1 MSVREH
7 AADRPATFRQVLS
20 SSEYRAIYGAST
32 LSWLGDSM
40 ARAAVTA
47 LVYQQTSSVLAS
59 GATFAISYL
68 PWLGIGPI
76 LAALAERYPYRRVMV
91 VCDLARMGTMALVA
105 VPHLPIP
112 AMLLMLFATALLNP
126 PFDAARSALLPRVLD
141 GDRYVVGLT
150 VQSVTAQAAL
160 ITGYFL
166 GGALAAYDPRLTIM
180 LNSATFGISA
190 CLIGLGVHARRPAL
204 RPEQRTRLLRETGE
218 GFRLVFGTSV
228 LRAVAILVFSAMLF
242 ATVPEG
248 LAAGWAATLTESR
261 HDRGWIQGLIMMAAP
276 CGFVVGSLAVG
287 RLIGPTTRRRLI
299 RPVAILAPVAL
310 VPALFSPPVP
320 VVVLMSAAV
329 GAAAAALMPVANG
342 LFVQALPNAFR
353 ARAFGVMQSGVQLL
367 QGAGVLIAGALA
379 DRYPL
384 PLVVGGWG
392 VLGVAVLLV
401 ASVTWPSPA
410 EIDATIERTRQANN
424 SDDERFDTDRQ
435 PPTAAGAAGPLG
447 EETTGVNGSPTTA
460 GAHLTQHG
468 ARSRATAPSDDGSS
482 GAPVRD
488 DNPDGGR
495 GGSGTSGS
503 GRPLDGPEAPQLS
516 PAGA

>member
-1 MSVREH
+1 VSVREH

-68 PWLGIGPI
+68 PWLGLGPV

-91 VCDLARMGTMALVA
+91 ICDLARMGTMALVA

-150 VQSVTAQAAL
+150 VQSTTAQAAL

-166 GGALAAYDPRLTIM
+166 GGALAAYDPRLTIL
-180 LNSATFGISA
+180 LNAATFGFSA
-190 CLIGLGVHARRPAL
+190 FLVGLGVHARRPAL

-218 GFRLVFGTSV
+218 GFGLVFGTPV
-228 LRAVAILVFSAMLF
+228 LRAVAVLVFSAMLF

-248 LAAGWAATLTESR
+248 LAAGWAATLSQSR

-276 CGFVVGSLAVG
+276 CGFVVGSLIVG

-310 VPALFSPPVP
+310 VPALLSPPLP
-320 VVVLMSAAV
+320 VVVLMSFGV

-401 ASVTWPSPA
+401 ASVTWPAPA
-410 EIDATIERTRQANN
+410 DIDATIERTRLANN
-424 SDDERFDTDRQ
+424 SDDERFGGELAARA
-435 PPTAAGAAGPLG
+435 PAAGTAGPRA
-447 EETTGVNGSPTTA
+447 EEATPVNGNQTAA
-460 GAHLTQHG
+460 GAHLTQRSARHAAPPPDAPPAGTVREEGGPAAGG
-468 ARSRATAPSDDGSS
+468 AGPGRSME
-482 GAPVRD
+482 
-488 DNPDGGR
+488 
-495 GGSGTSGS
+495 
-503 GRPLDGPEAPQLS
+503 GPESPHLS